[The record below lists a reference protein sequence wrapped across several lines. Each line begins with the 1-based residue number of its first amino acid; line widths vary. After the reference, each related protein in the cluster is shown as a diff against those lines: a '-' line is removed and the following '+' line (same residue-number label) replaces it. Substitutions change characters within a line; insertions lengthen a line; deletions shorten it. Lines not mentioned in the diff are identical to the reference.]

1 MNGNDLPPIKY
12 HFSGISDFSFS
23 VEKGCAGHSNF
34 GCRVW
39 GFRLA
44 KRRVPKQPPRMSTE
58 RLSIPQYAMALA
70 HVASLRSEDPYRK
83 VGAAALD
90 FDNRVI
96 GTAYNGLAPG
106 YDPPAGF
113 WDDREARQKFMLH
126 AEVNLCSLFRRG
138 EVKLVATT
146 TMPCTACMQ
155 TLCAYGV
162 REIYYRD
169 IYQESDAEEIA
180 RIYRVR
186 LERVS
191 EYPGC

>member
-1 MNGNDLPPIKY
+1 MRIENAPTSNQLPSM
-12 HFSGISDFSFS
+12 HAS
-23 VEKGCAGHSNF
+23 
-34 GCRVW
+34 
-39 GFRLA
+39 
-44 KRRVPKQPPRMSTE
+44 

-106 YDPPAGF
+106 YNPPPGF

-138 EVKLVATT
+138 EAKIVATT

-155 TLCAYGV
+155 TLCAYGIK
-162 REIYYRD
+162 EIYYRE
-169 IYQESDAEEIA
+169 IYHVSDAPEIA
-180 RIYRVR
+180 ALYDVK
-186 LERVS
+186 LVQVDDF
-191 EYPGC
+191 PLAG

>member
-1 MNGNDLPPIKY
+1 MEP
-12 HFSGISDFSFS
+12 
-23 VEKGCAGHSNF
+23 A
-34 GCRVW
+34 
-39 GFRLA
+39 
-44 KRRVPKQPPRMSTE
+44 

-106 YDPPAGF
+106 VDAPPGF

-162 REIYYRD
+162 KEIYYRD
-169 IYQESDAEEIA
+169 RYHASDAEEIA
-180 RIYRVR
+180 KLYQIR
-186 LERVS
+186 LVQITD
-191 EYPGC
+191 YPLVASTPT

>member
-1 MNGNDLPPIKY
+1 MRI
-12 HFSGISDFSFS
+12 
-23 VEKGCAGHSNF
+23 EKARTPAHAGAVQA
-34 GCRVW
+34 GRI
-39 GFRLA
+39 
-44 KRRVPKQPPRMSTE
+44 T
-58 RLSIPQYAMALA
+58 IPQYAMALA

-106 YDPPAGF
+106 YDAPPGF

-138 EVKLVATT
+138 EAKIVATT

-155 TLCAYGV
+155 TLCAYGIK
-162 REIYYRD
+162 EIYYRD
-169 IYQESDAEEIA
+169 IYHVSDAPEIA
-180 RIYRVR
+180 KLYKVKF
-186 LERVS
+186 EQV
-191 EYPGC
+191 PDVPMFG

>member
-1 MNGNDLPPIKY
+1 
-12 HFSGISDFSFS
+12 
-23 VEKGCAGHSNF
+23 
-34 GCRVW
+34 
-39 GFRLA
+39 
-44 KRRVPKQPPRMSTE
+44 MSSE
-58 RLSIPQYAMALA
+58 RLSISQYAMALA

-106 YDPPAGF
+106 YDPPEGF

-169 IYQESDAEEIA
+169 IYQASDAEEIA
-180 RIYRVR
+180 RLYRVR

-191 EYPGC
+191 EYPGA

>member
-1 MNGNDLPPIKY
+1 MQVENLGSPRHSLLM
-12 HFSGISDFSFS
+12 SD
-23 VEKGCAGHSNF
+23 
-34 GCRVW
+34 
-39 GFRLA
+39 
-44 KRRVPKQPPRMSTE
+44 T

-106 YDPPAGF
+106 YNPPTGF
-113 WDDREARQKFMLH
+113 WSDREARQKFMLH

-138 EVKLVATT
+138 EAKIVATT

-155 TLCAYGV
+155 TLCAYGIKEIYF
-162 REIYYRD
+162 REIY
-169 IYQESDAEEIA
+169 QVSDAPEIA
-180 RIYRVR
+180 ALYNVK
-186 LERVS
+186 LEQVVNF
-191 EYPGC
+191 PMG